1 MIQTESANRKMKRL
15 SAAASGGEESEVDHD
30 PYEKPPT
37 PGEDEPLQ
45 GVWLFVA
52 LVMMM
57 FLAVLIICSVF
68 GIIRLGGYQFIVVP
82 VAWVLLAVCSTQYS
96 KTKRNRRRTRKAAEK
111 MSLEKHM

>member
-1 MIQTESANRKMKRL
+1 MKRL
-15 SAAASGGEESEVDHD
+15 SAAASGGEESKADYD
-30 PYEKPPT
+30 PFEKPPT
-37 PGEDEPLQ
+37 PDEDEPLQ

-52 LVMMM
+52 VAIMT

-82 VAWVLLAVCSTQYS
+82 VAWVLLALCSTQYS
-96 KTKRNRRRTRKAAEK
+96 KIKRNRRRTRKAAEK